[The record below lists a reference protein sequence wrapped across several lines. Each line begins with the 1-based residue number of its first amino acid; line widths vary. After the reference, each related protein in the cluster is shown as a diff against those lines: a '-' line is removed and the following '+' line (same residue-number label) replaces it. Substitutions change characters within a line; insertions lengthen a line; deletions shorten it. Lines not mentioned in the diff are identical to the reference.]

1 MHTPMAKRMIILFS
15 LFLWTGGYLHSE
27 RILAHHVESFEKLQI
42 DSISFSLSQNER
54 EDLLSQLPTDADL
67 NDPSLVLV
75 NESHPWNHDRVV
87 DLVEIQTGFLA
98 DRHAKQ
104 AFVDLWQAGKR
115 AGHYLTVV
123 SAHRTKEQ
131 QAANRQ
137 QRIKWYQS
145 LGYSL
150 PQSIDLTNSYYA
162 KPESTEHLTGLA
174 LDLIGDDWLRNRND
188 LSQDYSSYE
197 SAKWLAENAHN
208 FGFILRYPE
217 GKKRE
222 TGYQFEPWHYRYV
235 GRSNA
240 AFIHKYQLTLEEYI
254 DLLQE
259 RKMQI
264 EQIDHQPIPAK
275 DSD

>member
-1 MHTPMAKRMIILFS
+1 M
-15 LFLWTGGYLHSE
+15 
-27 RILAHHVESFEKLQI
+27 
-42 DSISFSLSQNER
+42 
-54 EDLLSQLPTDADL
+54 
-67 NDPSLVLV
+67 
-75 NESHPWNHDRVV
+75 
-87 DLVEIQTGFLA
+87 
-98 DRHAKQ
+98 
-104 AFVDLWQAGKR
+104 
-115 AGHYLTVV
+115 
-123 SAHRTKEQ
+123 
-131 QAANRQ
+131 
-137 QRIKWYQS
+137 
-145 LGYSL
+145 